1 MEVTP
6 NKGNAISSRPNVY
19 HWSHGTYVWQAM
31 YGGKRLLLNEM
42 LKSKG
47 DQKIKEVA
55 TLDSL
60 ISSFKVAIP
69 NHINNWLFDVD
80 EISGR

>member
-1 MEVTP
+1 MELTP
-6 NKGNAISSRPNVY
+6 NKGKAISSRPNVY
-19 HWSHGTYVWQAM
+19 RWSHGTYVWQAM
-31 YGGKRLLLNEM
+31 HGCKRLLLNEM
-42 LKSKG
+42 LESKG

-69 NHINNWLFDVD
+69 DNVNNWLFDVD